1 MGLAGIG
8 CCFARFFGF
17 GCRFNFCVVFWLMC
31 PLYLFAALLMAYVVG
46 VSIALVVF
54 VRGRC
59 MEVDYSR
66 CSNCF
71 LRRACWAIGMYRLI
85 PPMRLRDVEGLERC
99 VRGLRVVVVVG
110 FVIVL
115 VISFA

>member
-1 MGLAGIG
+1 
-8 CCFARFFGF
+8 
-17 GCRFNFCVVFWLMC
+17 MC
-31 PLYLFAALLMAYVVG
+31 PLYLFAVLLMAYVVG

-71 LRRACWAIGMYRLI
+71 F
-85 PPMRLRDVEGLERC
+85 EKGLL
-99 VRGLRVVVVVG
+99 GDWY
-110 FVIVL
+110 I
-115 VISFA
+115 

>member
-1 MGLAGIG
+1 MAGIG
-8 CCFARFFGF
+8 CCFARFSGLVV
-17 GCRFNFCVVFWLMC
+17 GLIFCVVFWLLC

-71 LRRACWAIGMYRLI
+71 LRRVC
-85 PPMRLRDVEGLERC
+85 
-99 VRGLRVVVVVG
+99 
-110 FVIVL
+110 
-115 VISFA
+115 